1 MTAVREKVDE
11 WVAGG
16 YAEVLT
22 EPAHCCNP
30 LSDVEKYDVMNDKI
44 KLRVVLDMSRHVNNC
59 REDWPVKLDDL
70 TVAESILE
78 PFDYLTAFD
87 LKNQFFHVQL
97 HPSQKKYFGFAVPD
111 TNGVVKYYQ
120 FKILVYG
127 CKPAVAIVTKL
138 LKPIKSY
145 LHKFGIKA
153 TITLMM
159 GGWQQVQP
167 WKQKQKQFYF
177 FGVYSYVVGMFSG
190 QNHTLNRHKNC
201 II

>member
-1 MTAVREKVDE
+1 METVIGASSDVIKTLKDGLVLDFKRQPSRYMEDNNGSAKRNMTAVREKVDE

-30 LSDVEKYDVMNDKI
+30 LSVVEKYDVMNDKM

-59 REDWPVKLDDL
+59 IEDWPVKLDDL

-111 TNGVVKYYQ
+111 TNGVVK
-120 FKILVYG
+120 
-127 CKPAVAIVTKL
+127 
-138 LKPIKSY
+138 
-145 LHKFGIKA
+145 
-153 TITLMM
+153 
-159 GGWQQVQP
+159 
-167 WKQKQKQFYF
+167 
-177 FGVYSYVVGMFSG
+177 
-190 QNHTLNRHKNC
+190 
-201 II
+201 